1 MILSLRIGLRNRRI
15 PTGAPQG
22 KVNIKWILRAD
33 LESVQVSQG
42 YAFQCMLKCVLLH
55 RGNEHDFDGADA
67 SLDENGLDGIGTY
80 PEEQG
85 HAGRSGCGGQG

>member
-1 MILSLRIGLRNRRI
+1 MAVKKI
-15 PTGAPQG
+15 PGVCIPG
-22 KVNIKWILRAD
+22 
-33 LESVQVSQG
+33 
-42 YAFQCMLKCVLLH
+42 MLKCVLLH

-85 HAGRSGCGGQG
+85 LAGRSGCGGQG